1 MGGLN
6 CCNPESNDKI
16 SVLNMEKEKNKLYEK
31 YIPNYTNFENIN
43 TDNSQ
48 NNILNTKRTGN
59 NYDINQI
66 NFQQYFTNQNFDMEF
81 FKYLKSNSIDE
92 ISKSEFEKYI
102 PEKISS
108 SMQIYKD
115 NDLYIKDNPIY
126 SKYYYIQNEKNQKT
140 LLLKTTSS
148 IYKGDWMKNSLNT
161 YSFSGKGIY
170 YSLTKNY
177 LFDGIWNNNKFIFG
191 RIYFING
198 NLYEGPI
205 NNNKANGFGRYI
217 DSKGINYFADF
228 INNKMTGDGLI
239 KFPNSIITING
250 IYDNNE
256 TITGHNINIIF
267 ISQNKEHNFEY
278 IGGVKENILNGF
290 GTLTSN
296 KYGKYIGNFY
306 NNFYNGNGKI
316 IYPNNII
323 FEGNFHEGNMIKGI
337 FNLPNGSI
345 LYPNFINGKINDL
358 VKLVD
363 KNNNEFQCEF
373 KNGEY
378 VDGSFNDKNKENK
391 ENEENEKLLKEFGNV
406 INSSDMFTS
415 NFYNSFGLG
424 FFYQK
429 NGKLY
434 TSYGNDF
441 EKLSDI
447 IKSVDFNI

>member
-191 RIYFING
+191 
-198 NLYEGPI
+198 
-205 NNNKANGFGRYI
+205 
-217 DSKGINYFADF
+217 
-228 INNKMTGDGLI
+228 KMDLEDILI
-239 KFPNSIITING
+239 
-250 IYDNNE
+250 
-256 TITGHNINIIF
+256 
-267 ISQNKEHNFEY
+267 QKE
-278 IGGVKENILNGF
+278 
-290 GTLTSN
+290 
-296 KYGKYIGNFY
+296 
-306 NNFYNGNGKI
+306 
-316 IYPNNII
+316 
-323 FEGNFHEGNMIKGI
+323 
-337 FNLPNGSI
+337 
-345 LYPNFINGKINDL
+345 
-358 VKLVD
+358 
-363 KNNNEFQCEF
+363 
-373 KNGEY
+373 
-378 VDGSFNDKNKENK
+378 
-391 ENEENEKLLKEFGNV
+391 
-406 INSSDMFTS
+406 
-415 NFYNSFGLG
+415 
-424 FFYQK
+424 
-429 NGKLY
+429 
-434 TSYGNDF
+434 
-441 EKLSDI
+441 
-447 IKSVDFNI
+447 

>member
-290 GTLTSN
+290 GTLTSI

-306 NNFYNGNGKI
+306 NNYYNGNGKI

-323 FEGNFHEGNMIKGI
+323 FEGNFHDGNMIKGI
-337 FNLPNGSI
+337 FTLPNGCF
-345 LYPNFINGKINDL
+345 LYPNFTNGKINDFA
-358 VKLVD
+358 KFVD
-363 KNNNEFQCEF
+363 KNNNEYQCEF
-373 KNGEY
+373 RYGHY
-378 VDGSFNDKNKENK
+378 VDGSINDKN
-391 ENEENEKLLKEFGNV
+391 EEYEKLLKEYGNV
-406 INSSDMFTS
+406 INSSEMFTKNFFS
-415 NFYNSFGLG
+415 NFGLG

-429 NGKLY
+429 DGKLY
-434 TSYGNDF
+434 TSYGNVF

-447 IKSVDFNI
+447 IKCVDFNI